1 MAFTMWGEDKAISLR
16 KPRLRARQRAAY
28 QAAVSRSVRR
38 LETMHVH
45 LLLCPGL
52 QSLAAILS
60 LCRVLSDR
68 GGSDLRAQ
76 AGAPK
81 QELSS
86 ALWLLLR

>member
-1 MAFTMWGEDKAISLR
+1 MQQWKGDLTAKA
-16 KPRLRARQRAAY
+16 KAAG
-28 QAAVSRSVRR
+28 QAAGCLPSRGVEVCSKIRDHARAPSLV
-38 LETMHVH
+38 
-45 LLLCPGL
+45 PGL